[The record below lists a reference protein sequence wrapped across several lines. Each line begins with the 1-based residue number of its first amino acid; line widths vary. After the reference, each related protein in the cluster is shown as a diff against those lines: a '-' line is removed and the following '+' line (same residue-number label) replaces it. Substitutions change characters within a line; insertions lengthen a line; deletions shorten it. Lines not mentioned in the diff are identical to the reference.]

1 MSTCTLTSRPTR
13 SYRVSS
19 EELTPL
25 SSPMAYLHKN
35 DIDFYPLDFSE
46 YEVVDFGRDDVVGNA
61 ASPRGRRRNT

>member
-1 MSTCTLTSRPTR
+1 
-13 SYRVSS
+13 
-19 EELTPL
+19 
-25 SSPMAYLHKN
+25 MAYLHKN